1 MNAQTSAHDK
11 ATAQPAPNAAAMP
24 PEAMPPAAMP
34 VVKPRAWRK
43 TALMLAVPLALA
55 LGAAGWWV
63 SSGGSQS
70 TENANLHQPRI
81 SVAPTV
87 GGRVVTVNFHELQPV
102 SAGDLLFQVDPEP
115 YALAAAQ
122 AEAAVSAARLQVEQ
136 LRAAY
141 TQAEAQAAL
150 AAEDARFQ
158 ADELARQQ
166 ALSDKGVASTSTLD
180 EFVHASRQAGQR
192 ADVAQLTAGAALA
205 ALGGDPK
212 AAIDDHPAVQA
223 ALAELD
229 RARYNLTMTKVT
241 APADG
246 IVYQA
251 ASFRQGV
258 MVAPGQALFALVETG
273 EAWVDANFKETQ
285 LSDLMPGQAA
295 EVVFDAA
302 PGQTFTGRVE
312 AIGAGTG
319 AEFSLL
325 PAQNATGNWVK
336 VTQRVPVRIRLD
348 DPAAAA
354 RLASGLSAEV
364 TVDTTTPPAQL
375 AATE

>member
-1 MNAQTSAHDK
+1 MNAQTSVDAK
-11 ATAQPAPNAAAMP
+11 ASAPHTPATGPMP
-24 PEAMPPAAMP
+24 T
-34 VVKPRAWRK
+34 VKPRAWRK
-43 TALMLAVPLALA
+43 TALMLALPLALA
-55 LGAAGWWV
+55 LGVGGWWL
-63 SSGGSQS
+63 SSGGSES

-87 GGRVVTVNFHELQPV
+87 GGRVVAVNVHELQSV
-102 SAGDLLFQVDPEP
+102 SAGDLMFQVDPEP
-115 YALAAAQ
+115 YALAVAQ

-150 AAEDARFQ
+150 TAEDAHFQ

-166 ALSDKGVASTSTLD
+166 ALSGKGVASTSTVD
-180 EFVHASRQAGQR
+180 EFIHTSRQARQR
-192 ADVAQLTAGAALA
+192 ADVAQLTADAARA
-205 ALGGDPK
+205 ALGGDPE
-212 AAIDDHPAVQA
+212 AAVDDHPAVRA

-229 RARYNLTMTKVT
+229 RARYNLAMTKVI

-258 MVAPGQALFALVETG
+258 MIAAGQPVFALVETG

-285 LSDLMPGQAA
+285 LADLAAGQTA
-295 EVVFDAA
+295 EIVFDAA
-302 PGQTFTGRVE
+302 PGQTFTGKVE

-354 RLASGLSAEV
+354 NLASGVSAEV
-364 TVDTTTPPAQL
+364 TVDTRPQPSQL
-375 AATE
+375 AAAE